1 MYSIGPEVRT
11 INVIGTN
18 KFFGFLVWGRVPGWW
33 LKFRGGGAS
42 CVEAPFQIFRIYI
55 KWSLGLK
62 HFLCWG
68 GGNVTFDVY
77 NSSRHI
83 VVSVRHSGPL

>member
-1 MYSIGPEVRT
+1 MFLLYV

-33 LKFRGGGAS
+33 LKSRGGGGPL
-42 CVEAPFQIFRIYI
+42 VWRPPFKILGYTF

-62 HFLCWG
+62 HFLGW

-83 VVSVRHSGPL
+83 VVSVRHYGQL

>member
-1 MYSIGPEVRT
+1 MVTWFKSTFCAE
-11 INVIGTN
+11 
-18 KFFGFLVWGRVPGWW
+18 
-33 LKFRGGGAS
+33 
-42 CVEAPFQIFRIYI
+42 
-55 KWSLGLK
+55 
-62 HFLCWG
+62 